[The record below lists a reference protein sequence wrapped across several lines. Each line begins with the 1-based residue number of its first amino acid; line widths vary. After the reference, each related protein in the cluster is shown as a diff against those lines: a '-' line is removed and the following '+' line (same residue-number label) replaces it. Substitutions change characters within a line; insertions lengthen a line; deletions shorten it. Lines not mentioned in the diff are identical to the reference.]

1 MVDDDLKSLAVV
13 FTMSMLAGLIILSG
27 QIQRNGEVCQWDL
40 CPMYRGCLQRREFR
54 QSICWVHKNLANAV
68 ERLQLWTMTRDLAR
82 VELTM
87 MDTKW
92 QKIRLPEND
101 YIVKSQNVL
110 SFLKDFIPFNGA
122 ATNGDVLHCKRAVCY
137 TAHYRLGSG
146 IILAEDNKRKKNENL
161 VFHGKL
167 KSLNGGNFY
176 HLPER

>member
-1 MVDDDLKSLAVV
+1 MDNDE
-13 FTMSMLAGLIILSG
+13 GLSQGRTDNDGHEMTENTLS
-27 QIQRNGEVCQWDL
+27 
-40 CPMYRGCLQRREFR
+40 
-54 QSICWVHKNLANAV
+54 
-68 ERLQLWTMTRDLAR
+68 
-82 VELTM
+82 
-87 MDTKW
+87 
-92 QKIRLPEND
+92 END

-122 ATNGDVLHCKRAVCY
+122 ATNGDVLHYKRAVCY